1 MRVRRLD
8 VVDEYIEDGR
18 AAIYT
23 TDSMVVLL
31 SGLATSAWQ
40 VLGPDWTPVSDVT
53 EVLVREH
60 GDPGDGRAHDLTTE
74 ALRSLAELS
83 LVELDG

>member
-1 MRVRRLD
+1 MRVRRLV
-8 VVDEYIEDGR
+8 VVDEYLEDGR

-23 TDSMVVLL
+23 SAGMVVLL

-40 VLGPDWTPVSDVT
+40 VLEADWTPVSDVV
-53 EVLVREH
+53 EALVREF
-60 GDPGDGRAHDLTTE
+60 GEPGDGRAHELTTD
-74 ALRSLAELS
+74 ALRSLADMS

>member
-1 MRVRRLD
+1 MRARRLD
-8 VVDEYIEDGR
+8 VVDEYLEDGR

-23 TDSMVVLL
+23 SAGMVVLL

-40 VLGPDWTPVSDVT
+40 VLGTEWTPVSDVA
-53 EVLVREH
+53 EVLVSEF
-60 GDPGDGRAHDLTTE
+60 GDPGDGEAHDLTTE
-74 ALRSLAELS
+74 ALRSLAEMS

>member
-1 MRVRRLD
+1 MQVRRLH
-8 VVDEYIEDGR
+8 VVDEYLEDGR

-23 TDSMVVLL
+23 DDGMVVLL

-40 VLGPDWTPVSDVT
+40 VLGTGWTPVSEVA
-53 EVLVREH
+53 EVLVREF
-60 GDPGDGRAHDLTTE
+60 GDPGDGRADDLTAE
-74 ALRSLAELS
+74 ALRSLADMS